1 MDIVPLWHQ
10 SLSTASW
17 DSVHTTHSV
26 CTYLTFKVNSE
37 LAQGW
42 LALYPSIAVMFSGPA
57 QDALVKRKLG
67 IQPTFALGGLLLGGG
82 GIGSSYAKNY
92 GVFLFCSV
100 LTAIGLGFT
109 AWASPGV
116 TSLWFV
122 RRRGVAVSLALMGSG
137 LGTFAYVMATNKLLV
152 ESQTEE
158 GRLVI
163 RPRSW
168 NANVSFLKGPPD
180 HYLSF
185 CHTLFPGYLRH
196 YIPCSLGPLGPDNL
210 DQAEH
215 ATATPLRSHLVYM
228 KLHKQK

>member
-10 SLSTASW
+10 SSSTASW

-109 AWASPGV
+109 AWASPWH
-116 TSLWFV
+116 LL
-122 RRRGVAVSLALMGSG
+122 GVAVSLALMGSG
-137 LGTFAYVMATNKLLV
+137 LGTFAYVIATNKLLA
-152 ESQTEE
+152 EFQPEE
-158 GRLVI
+158 
-163 RPRSW
+163 
-168 NANVSFLKGPPD
+168 
-180 HYLSF
+180 
-185 CHTLFPGYLRH
+185 
-196 YIPCSLGPLGPDNL
+196 
-210 DQAEH
+210 
-215 ATATPLRSHLVYM
+215 
-228 KLHKQK
+228 